1 MLIRFKV
8 SNFLSF
14 NEQQEFSMIAGAT
27 KKKENHLINNEN
39 LKLLKFSAVYGANA
53 SGKSNLIKAV
63 SFSKNIILK
72 GLSFN
77 VAKLYCRINKN
88 NKDKI
93 SSFEFEVKINNKF
106 YAYGFDMLLSENS
119 IQAEWLYELDKPKN
133 KEVLI
138 YTRKLNEEINLN
150 EKYFDNVEEIIN
162 RINVYYSDMKSQD
175 NILFLTIMNKNK
187 ETMYKEFP
195 DNHIKIFQDLYL
207 WFKNT
212 LTIIFPQGKL
222 DNTPYFSSEENI
234 GKINEIIS
242 TFGTG
247 ISECKAVKSN
257 MQELKDNIPPDIL
270 NDMINTIE
278 KSYIENVKNNEKA
291 IVQQASIRINREMY
305 ILKRSMDHLTIEKIV
320 LKHKNNDSEYSFSEE
335 SDGTQ
340 RLFDL
345 IEVLISKNKEKVYL
359 IDELDRCL
367 HPKLTFEF
375 VKRFLS
381 NFEDENTQLVVTTHE
396 SRLLDFD
403 LLRRD
408 EIWFANREKY
418 GPTQLYSLEE
428 YNERFDKKIDKA
440 YMRGRYGGVPI
451 FETLSPIDEV
461 EGRKNML
468 AKELDIIKTKD
479 GRIGTVLG
487 VWFDTT
493 GLEVEFSDTAP
504 ETETID

>member
-27 KKKENHLINNEN
+27 KKKENHLITEEN
-39 LKLLKFSAVYGANA
+39 LKLLKFSAIYGANA
-53 SGKSNLIKAV
+53 SGKSNLLKAIN
-63 SFSKNIILK
+63 FGKNIILR

-77 VAKLYCRINKN
+77 ITNLYCRINKN

-93 SSFEFEVKINNKF
+93 SSFEFEIKIDNKF
-106 YAYGFDMLLSENS
+106 YAYGFDILLSENS
-119 IQAEWLYELDKPKN
+119 IQAEWLYELDKNKN

-138 YTRKLNEEINLN
+138 YTRKINEEINLN
-150 EKYFDNVEEIIN
+150 KKYFDNVNDIIN

-187 ETMYKEFP
+187 DTMYKEFP
-195 DNHIKIFQDLYL
+195 NNNVKIFKNLYM

-212 LTIIFPQGKL
+212 LTIIFPQARL

-247 ISECKAVKSN
+247 ISECKVVESN

-278 KSYIENVKNNEKA
+278 KSYVDNIKNNRK
-291 IVQQASIRINREMY
+291 ITLQQASIRINREMY
-305 ILKRSMDHLTIEKIV
+305 ILKRLTDGLIIEKIV

-345 IEVLISKNKEKVYL
+345 IEVLMNKNKEKVYL

-375 VKRFLS
+375 AKRFLS
-381 NFEDENTQLVVTTHE
+381 NSEDKNTQLIVTTHE

-408 EIWFANREKY
+408 EIWFTNREKY

-440 YMRGRYGGVPI
+440 YIEGRYGGIPI
-451 FETLSPIDEV
+451 FETLFPVGDV
-461 EGRKNML
+461 EN
-468 AKELDIIKTKD
+468 ENC
-479 GRIGTVLG
+479 
-487 VWFDTT
+487 
-493 GLEVEFSDTAP
+493 
-504 ETETID
+504 